1 MKRLYWPGDK
11 QEALNSL
18 EKVVSDHSELASSF
32 AIAPELDS
40 LRSEPRFTAMLKKM
54 NLPE

>member
-1 MKRLYWPGDK
+1 MYIGLDDK